1 MERGGWHFN
10 KFCLRFAQS
19 DTFGPFGAK
28 FFGLHAR
35 PKTGT
40 QTTPLYTVDVPPEVR
55 PENFLFGPKEGGRFI
70 ESARPL
76 SPGGGGVWGLVGTI
90 LGAGFG
96 FFFGIFFKCFVA
108 KFLDPKST
116 QSGGG
121 GSRTLLVGGS
131 TWVGGPGWGPNYC
144 GPFLQ
149 TGLAA

>member
-76 SPGGGGVWGLVGTI
+76 SPGGGGC
-90 LGAGFG
+90 LGPCGYHTGGRFRL
-96 FFFGIFFKCFVA
+96 FFWNFF
-108 KFLDPKST
+108 
-116 QSGGG
+116 
-121 GSRTLLVGGS
+121 
-131 TWVGGPGWGPNYC
+131 
-144 GPFLQ
+144 
-149 TGLAA
+149 